1 MNFICLRQCF
11 VLIVTL
17 VFSLVA
23 NARIIYGFENASNF
37 KSQNNGPFYVQAGAF
52 RSESSALK
60 LKSQIEHRVSYS
72 VQVSHSDKYYSVLI
86 GPMSTIAA
94 VHSVGSTQQPK
105 LKTKRVNKVKQSI
118 QVIPPQKAVSSTKL
132 HSPIARPQFRPNFG
146 GKWFVGAELGFLH
159 PLKNNVMRINNG
171 SFYPEPL
178 NVDEYSVSRP
188 DQTLLAFLVGQQWGR
203 SDKWFPAYE
212 LALKYQHIFPQTING
227 SITQYS
233 MPEFKNYEY
242 TWDVGAEVL
251 SLYSKLDLVKVGRIM
266 PYIDAGLGISFNRS
280 LGYQEAAYAGVTPR
294 VSPAFSS
301 HTDENFAYNVGAGVD
316 VILTS
321 KVIMSMG
328 YEYQFFGQMV
338 SGSGL
343 STWSGEKLN
352 LGDLSTNSV
361 TIGITYLIDEPLPS
375 EYSK

>member
-1 MNFICLRQCF
+1 MNFMCLRQCS
-11 VLIVTL
+11 VLILTL

-37 KSQNNGPFYVQAGAF
+37 DSRNNGPFYVQAGAF

-60 LKSQIEHRVSYS
+60 LKTQIEHRVPYS
-72 VQVSHSDKYYSVLI
+72 VEVRHSGKYYSVLI

-94 VHSVGSTQQPK
+94 VHSVGSKQQPT
-105 LKTKRVNKVKQSI
+105 LKTKRVGKVKQSI
-118 QVIPPQKAVSSTKL
+118 QVIPSQKAVSSTKL
-132 HSPIARPQFRPNFG
+132 HSPIATSQFRPNLG
-146 GKWFVGAELGFLH
+146 GKWFVGADLGVLY
-159 PLKNNVMRINNG
+159 PLKNNVMRVNNG

-178 NVDEYSVSRP
+178 NVDEYSVSQP
-188 DQTLLAFLVGQQWGR
+188 DLTLLAFLVGQQWER
-203 SDKWFPAYE
+203 SEKWLPAYE

-233 MPEFKNYEY
+233 LPEFKNYEY
-242 TWDVGAEVL
+242 TWEVGAEAL
-251 SLYSKLDLVKVGRIM
+251 SLYSKLDIVKVGRIM

-301 HTDENFAYNVGAGVD
+301 HTNENFAYNVGAGVD
-316 VILTS
+316 VILTP
-321 KVIMSMG
+321 KVSMSMG
-328 YEYQFFGQMV
+328 YEYQFFGQLI

-361 TIGITYLIDEPLPS
+361 KIGISYLIDEPLSP
-375 EYSK
+375 EYRK